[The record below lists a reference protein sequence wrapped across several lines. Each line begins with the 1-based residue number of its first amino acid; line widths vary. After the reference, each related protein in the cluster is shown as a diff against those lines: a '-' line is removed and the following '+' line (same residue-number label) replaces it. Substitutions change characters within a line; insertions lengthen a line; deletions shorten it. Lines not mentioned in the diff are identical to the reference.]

1 MVSVASG
8 MKDLFRNGHL
18 SSRIVLRTMKS
29 HNDSEFHC
37 ITCIKNKTEMFLVC
51 LNSLDIVFVYFLTL
65 FDP

>member
-8 MKDLFRNGHL
+8 MKDLLRNGHL

-51 LNSLDIVFVYFLTL
+51 HSLDIVFVYFLTL